1 MKYILDSNGYVES
14 ASCNPISCDDKVSQE
29 YKGTIPDGYET
40 LDEWILYANIRA
52 YKIVNNN
59 LVYDAARDAE
69 LQAEW
74 EKAAQNIP
82 PVVLFEGNTTG
93 NIVLKDDLSN
103 YSYIEIFYGNS
114 DKTLCNNTKVFTDSL
129 SVTLMVCVT
138 TTGHFWI
145 NSTELLLETNQLTVS
160 RCGSND
166 VNNYAY
172 AVINANTTS
181 VINVFKVLGYK

>member
-1 MKYILDSNGYVES
+1 MKYILDSSGYVES

-74 EKAAQNIP
+74 ELTGNYIAYSTEERIVGQWIDGKPLYRKTIVGTNKLSEGYSTIDHGIANIGDHKVIKEVEFQQP
-82 PVVLFEGNTTG
+82 GTSWGNTFSSTVAFAFVDSIGAVSIGFNIGANWG
-93 NIVLKDDLSN
+93 NIFTPVIT
-103 YSYIEIFYGNS
+103 IEYT
-114 DKTLCNNTKVFTDSL
+114 KTTD
-129 SVTLMVCVT
+129 
-138 TTGHFWI
+138 
-145 NSTELLLETNQLTVS
+145 
-160 RCGSND
+160 
-166 VNNYAY
+166 
-172 AVINANTTS
+172 
-181 VINVFKVLGYK
+181 